1 MYIIVIAIA
10 TALKIQ
16 NSKGKIKN
24 AKKDIKE
31 TWNDKLKTQDDIF
44 WRY

>member
-10 TALKIQ
+10 IALKIQ
-16 NSKGKIKN
+16 SSKGKIKN